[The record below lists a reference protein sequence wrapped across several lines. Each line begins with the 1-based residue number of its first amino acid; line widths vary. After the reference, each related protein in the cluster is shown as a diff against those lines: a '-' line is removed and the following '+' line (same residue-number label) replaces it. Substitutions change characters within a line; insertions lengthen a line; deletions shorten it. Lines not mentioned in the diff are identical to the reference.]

1 MNKHDKQELM
11 IDAALEV
18 FCEKGYAN
26 TRMADIAARAGVSY
40 GLVYH
45 YFESKEAF
53 FDNIV
58 ERWWNTF
65 YEILEAEKNSSKG
78 FQQKLENI
86 IQFFLDTYS
95 NKFNL
100 LSIFVTEVSRSSLY
114 RTERGLARFR
124 KSFALFDEIM
134 SKGQESG
141 YFRIVWGDSGIGNDN
156 NYAVL
161 YEGTAE
167 PPPPPTNVKAMNR
180 YSQGIAGASL
190 RQVDITWNEE
200 PTGNTYGF
208 HVYMSQSNSY
218 SGMSRLTSASS
229 PVKTNHFEY
238 NPPTGDTDQ
247 VMYFAVKAALAS
259 GAEGEFSNIAQN
271 MDP

>member
-1 MNKHDKQELM
+1 MACQSVFDSFRVMAKNDKQELI

-26 TRMADIAARAGVSY
+26 TRMADIATRAGVSY

-58 ERWWNTF
+58 EKWWDTL
-65 YEILEAEKNSSKG
+65 YEILEAQKNSSNA

-95 NKFNL
+95 NKFNM

-124 KSFALFDEIM
+124 KFFALFDEIM

-141 YFRIVWGDSGIGNDN
+141 YFRRDIAPHYLTYIFLGAIEAFISVMVLGKEELTKKREERTINSIISVFLCGARAREENSGED
-156 NYAVL
+156 
-161 YEGTAE
+161 E
-167 PPPPPTNVKAMNR
+167 
-180 YSQGIAGASL
+180 
-190 RQVDITWNEE
+190 DI
-200 PTGNTYGF
+200 
-208 HVYMSQSNSY
+208 
-218 SGMSRLTSASS
+218 L
-229 PVKTNHFEY
+229 
-238 NPPTGDTDQ
+238 
-247 VMYFAVKAALAS
+247 
-259 GAEGEFSNIAQN
+259 
-271 MDP
+271 